1 MNYELRT
8 IYLLTFIFP
17 NTNIDPVTYLKKAD
31 PEMDR
36 LIKLE
41 QKRQAETL
49 MMIPSENLVSK
60 AVEEAAGSCLGNKY
74 SEGYPG
80 RRYYQGQEFI
90 DKVETLVIERAK
102 KLFGVPAANVQ
113 PHSGSPANF
122 AVYTAL
128 LNPGDTIMGFSLRA
142 GGHLTHGAA
151 GNASSKYF
159 RSVPYETD
167 EKGYL
172 DYDAIEK
179 LAKKEKPKILV
190 TGFTAYSRFLDWKRL
205 AKIADEVGAYLMA
218 DISHVAG
225 LVVAG
230 VYPTPVP
237 YAHIVTT
244 TTHKTLR
251 APRGAII
258 LTTARG
264 LKKDPDLAKKIDKAI
279 IPGIQGGP
287 HMNTI
292 AAIGVAFKEDS
303 TKKFIAYA
311 KQIVSNA
318 ITLADELKKYGFY
331 LSAGGTENHLILID
345 LRNKNLLGNTVAEAF
360 EKAGIVTNRN
370 GVPFDTNPPFYP
382 SGLRIG
388 TPGLTSRGMKEKE
401 MKKIASWM
409 NMIINELM
417 EIKKAK
423 KFTGED
429 ERKPEVRKT
438 IIAQSKTIPSIK
450 KEVLALCKKFPIK
463 KAY

>member
-1 MNYELRT
+1 M
-8 IYLLTFIFP
+8 
-17 NTNIDPVTYLKKAD
+17 TYLDKTD
-31 PEMDR
+31 PEIAR
-36 LIKLE
+36 LIRLE
-41 QKRQAETL
+41 EKRQAETL
-49 MMIPSENLVSK
+49 MMIPSENIVSK
-60 AVEEAAGSCLGNKY
+60 AVEEATGSCLGNKY
-74 SEGYPG
+74 AEGYPG
-80 RRYYQGQEFI
+80 KRYYQGQEFI
-90 DKVETLVIERAK
+90 DKVETLVIERVK
-102 KLFGVPAANVQ
+102 KLFDVPAVNVQ
-113 PHSGSPANF
+113 AHSGSPANF

-128 LNPGDTIMGFSLRA
+128 LNPGDTLMGFSLKF

-151 GNASSKYF
+151 FNASSKYF
-159 RSVPYETD
+159 KSVPYETD

-179 LAKKEKPKILV
+179 LAKKENPKILV

-205 AKIADEVGAYLMA
+205 AKIADDVGAYLMA

-237 YAHIVTT
+237 YAHIITT

-251 APRGAII
+251 GPRGALIMV
-258 LTTARG
+258 TDKG

-292 AAIGVAFKEDS
+292 AAIGVALKEDS
-303 TKKFIAYA
+303 SKRFIVYA

-318 ITLADELKKYGFY
+318 IVLADELKKYGFY

-370 GVPFDTNPPFYP
+370 GVPFDPNPPFYP

-409 NMIINELM
+409 NEIVKELM
-417 EIKKAK
+417 KIKKAK
-423 KFTGED
+423 KFTMED
-429 ERKPEVRKT
+429 ERKPEVRNT
-438 IIAQSKTIPSIK
+438 IIAGAKIITSIRK
-450 KEVLALCKKFPIK
+450 DVLTLCKKFPIK
-463 KAY
+463 KSY